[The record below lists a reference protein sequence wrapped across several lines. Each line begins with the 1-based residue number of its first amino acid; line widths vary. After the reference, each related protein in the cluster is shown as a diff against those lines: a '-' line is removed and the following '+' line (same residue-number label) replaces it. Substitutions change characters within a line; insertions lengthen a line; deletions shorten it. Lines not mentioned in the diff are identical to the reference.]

1 MKEAIEPKLKP
12 IDSRGRPTR
21 LFDSDADSDGVDG
34 SLDEDLLL
42 VVTTDDHRLKQ
53 QLFTAPVMTSPFSQ
67 QNKPQACSLLN
78 CLTLLKSAK
87 YVRKQDVASLRR
99 LILQP
104 CPHLFFS
111 PLLFLVPTFSDPH

>member
-1 MKEAIEPKLKP
+1 MKQAIEAKLKP
-12 IDSRGRPTR
+12 IHSRGRPTR

-42 VVTTDDHRLKQ
+42 VITTDDHRLKQ

-78 CLTLLKSAK
+78 CSTLQKSAK

-104 CPHLFFS
+104 CPHLFFWGFF
-111 PLLFLVPTFSDPH
+111 PLLFGSYIF